1 MFEDVKSFDQLNSLV
16 KNKRSEPYDEYFKE
30 MDISEEQKEERV
42 SLSEDFENAFLPV
55 LILLFT
61 MQQYGMVNWET
72 ARQRFDSGYRQ
83 AISSHMD
90 IDEHMDLYIS
100 QFAYDV
106 IDSTKSHEEDP
117 YYYSLDRAMYLSENE
132 SNTSLNYKDFIQAI
146 ASGKTKKQWVDVRD
160 KRERKTHLMVGGT
173 VKKITEPF
181 LVGDSLM
188 FFPHDTSMGAEAKEL
203 VNCRC
208 SCKYF

>member
-16 KNKRSEPYDEYFKE
+16 KNKRSEPYEDYFSE

-72 ARQRFDSGYRQ
+72 ARKRFDSGYRQ

-90 IDEHMDLYIS
+90 IDEYMDLYIS
-100 QFAYDV
+100 QFSYDV

-188 FFPHDTSMGAEAKEL
+188 FFPKDVSFSPSLDQICG
-203 VNCRC
+203 CRC
-208 SCKYF
+208 SIKYF

>member
-83 AISSHMD
+83 VISSHMD

-100 QFAYDV
+100 QFSYDV
-106 IDSTKSHEEDP
+106 IDSTKSHEGDP

-132 SNTSLNYKDFIQAI
+132 SNTSLNYKDFLHAI
-146 ASGKTKKQWVDVRD
+146 ASGKTKKRWVDVRD

-188 FFPHDTSMGAEAKEL
+188 FFPKDVSFSPSLDQICG
-203 VNCRC
+203 CRC
-208 SCKYF
+208 SIKYF